1 MKIFDAIQESM
12 ELQEKLVPVTKEEL
26 ANFVKIC
33 NKHGFEIDDSVG
45 YKSPKENYF
54 GDAFHFQ
61 IINKNVK
68 TSEETF
74 RADFDKYC
82 RPLAD
87 ELDAYGDEINS
98 PVTWNFGANM
108 DLNLTCGFDVREK
121 YIRDEETVEEALTD
135 FLKKDD
141 SDFEVVK
148 DSDSDWY
155 EVRNKRN
162 PKQMGRMFPSKSE
175 AQKYAKSMRGLAFES
190 VDDTTIDEYEIS
202 LDGTNTERIFPN
214 DDEEAKQT
222 AIERKAK
229 FVDKHTY
236 GVNSNGDINY
246 SKPIKSET
254 VYSESL
260 SDEDGQE
267 PDGFTPE
274 GYPFFKKSSKSV
286 MDESGFYTD
295 YTLYM
300 VYVEGEGLRF
310 ELIFG
315 DNDVYDP
322 SNTYADFET
331 DNPQEAVEWFEDFN
345 GFEDID
351 EALAPKDNPNIQN
364 GFVTKPYWYFTKHGV
379 QPGSVPK
386 GVEIEEIKDTEHGT
400 YFSTYYLLTTQE
412 LKDFDIKEERPQ
424 LDESIVQ
431 KVAARMSGGE
441 REYVSYMEDSSNP
454 SGGWYNVKK
463 ISKEEF
469 DDFNGK
475 YGLGGRPCTE
485 YSKIT
490 FMGESTH
497 NRMNE
502 ESNINT
508 LGEKTVELRS
518 VNGHRI
524 FRCKDNNGNTYYDV
538 YDKAF
543 EFFES
548 FKTLA
553 EAKKFA
559 MGWIEESL
567 GDFYKR
573 GLVSKKLSDK
583 AKELYRDEI
592 VPLLKQNRVKECT
605 DLLFSGRYTSVQKEV
620 LAGLCEMGY
629 AFVGYEYVPGRA
641 FQESNITK
649 AIIPEGVES
658 INSMA
663 FYECANLKSVELPNT
678 LRTIGSGAFSWCSS
692 LENIEIPEGVETIGR
707 LAFRHCNLKSVK
719 LPNSLRCIEEN
730 ALTSSENT
738 VFYTPSNFSWEN
750 VLEDRWERGWYEK
763 HTATDGMPNGSVN
776 ESLNEEVVKYFGLI
790 DKFMNSELVDV
801 TKASSKEEAEKYFGR
816 FSTLDD
822 TLYVK
827 EISERQ
833 YNKFNDRAST
843 YNESLK
849 EGAEGRQRKGYKW
862 IIYQDKEPY
871 KIVAVRSTH
880 TEAQAYIL
888 KHLDKDLTCD
898 EVEEKYAIKGRNY
911 DQDLFEESLNED
923 FWNPSQE
930 FTDFIEFEDSIE
942 PEFNEKFGTNGG
954 WNSWSQEQRD
964 EFCDEVVARYLKDN
978 YATPMLLDDL
988 TDNNFH
994 SEWKAF
1000 KRWFENHRW

>member
-33 NKHGFEIDDSVG
+33 NKHGFEIDESVG

-121 YIRDEETVEEALTD
+121 HIRDEETVEEALTD

-229 FVDKHTY
+229 FVDKYTY

-386 GVEIEEIKDTEHGT
+386 GVKIEEIKDTEHGT

-463 ISKEEF
+463 ISKKEF

-490 FMGESTH
+490 FMDESTH

-502 ESNINT
+502 ESNINI

-524 FRCKDNNGNTYYDV
+524 FRCKDDNGNTYYDV

-548 FKTLA
+548 FKTLK

-559 MGWIEESL
+559 MNW
-567 GDFYKR
+567 
-573 GLVSKKLSDK
+573 
-583 AKELYRDEI
+583 
-592 VPLLKQNRVKECT
+592 
-605 DLLFSGRYTSVQKEV
+605 
-620 LAGLCEMGY
+620 
-629 AFVGYEYVPGRA
+629 
-641 FQESNITK
+641 
-649 AIIPEGVES
+649 
-658 INSMA
+658 
-663 FYECANLKSVELPNT
+663 
-678 LRTIGSGAFSWCSS
+678 
-692 LENIEIPEGVETIGR
+692 LE
-707 LAFRHCNLKSVK
+707 
-719 LPNSLRCIEEN
+719 
-730 ALTSSENT
+730 
-738 VFYTPSNFSWEN
+738 
-750 VLEDRWERGWYEK
+750 
-763 HTATDGMPNGSVN
+763 
-776 ESLNEEVVKYFGLI
+776 
-790 DKFMNSELVDV
+790 
-801 TKASSKEEAEKYFGR
+801 
-816 FSTLDD
+816 
-822 TLYVK
+822 
-827 EISERQ
+827 
-833 YNKFNDRAST
+833 
-843 YNESLK
+843 ESLK
-849 EGAEGRQRKGYKW
+849 EGAEGKKRKGYKW
-862 IIYQDKEPY
+862 VIYQDKEPY

-888 KHLDKDLTCD
+888 NHLDKDLTCD

-911 DQDLFEESLNED
+911 SQDLFEESLNED

-978 YATPMLLDDL
+978 YATPVLLDDL